1 MSAADPSVPQPPES
15 PRRDDWMTLSEE
27 RLDVATRVVPTGRA
41 VLRRRIVTER
51 RTIEVE
57 VRREEAV
64 LELLPLDGTE
74 PSGASHLALPEL
86 VLHEEQVV
94 VVRRIVPVERVRLQ
108 VTPVTEQQQVV
119 DDVRRE
125 RLVDDDLPTP

>member
-1 MSAADPSVPQPPES
+1 MSDADQTVPQPS
-15 PRRDDWMTLSEE
+15 GSGRQDDWMTLSEE
-27 RLDVATRVVPTGRA
+27 RLDVSTRIVPTGRA

-64 LELLPLDGTE
+64 LEVLPADGTE

-94 VVRRIVPVERVRLQ
+94 VTKRIVPVERVRLQ

-125 RLVDDDLPTP
+125 QLVDDDLP